1 METLLVI
8 DGNSIINRAFYG
20 TQNSF
25 MKNAEGLPTGAVF
38 GFLTIYF
45 KNVDLLKPTHVA
57 VAFDVHAPTF
67 RHKMYT
73 AYKGTRKPMPED
85 LAAQMPVLK
94 ELLDAM
100 GVARIELEGYEADDI
115 LGTLSRR
122 FGEAKRAVSGHT
134 YILTGD
140 RDSLQLVRDDT
151 SVVLAGNK
159 ADVIYDAAA
168 VAENYG
174 GLTPDLLVDLKAL
187 QGDSSDN
194 IPGVPGVGP
203 KTAIDLISEYGSLDG
218 VYANVDSIPKAGLR
232 QKLIDNK
239 SLAYLSKDLGRIDT
253 NVPLSLGDKGVDT
266 LALGRGDAAQL
277 RAMTEKLE
285 FKRWEKRL
293 LSLSGDGGYASGPD
307 DKGVNAGGASG
318 AGTAFATASS
328 KTATAKKATLD
339 EGGGSSGSGAVDGV
353 GNNGEDGSLS
363 LFDAVWA
370 ETSDGT
376 GAESGEELLSP
387 EAFVDLVRST
397 APDFLCIDYSASPA
411 GFGAS
416 VTAGSDL
423 KFTIYSSGTLHTA
436 DQDGGETKTCACA
449 CDVGHDDPFPGPV
462 KELLE
467 DASVKKVLFKS
478 KPFLR
483 ECCIRNVDFKGLA
496 GDLSLASYL
505 LDSTRASDDM
515 QMVVRFLAGRSFPA
529 ARPGLIAAHAESM
542 KKLEAF
548 GLTKLYNEVELPLA
562 AVLAKMELRG
572 FRVDPEVLKEEGRDM
587 EKRISEL
594 QNEIYGYAGYEFN
607 VNSTKQLAK
616 VLFEDLGLKG
626 SKKTKS
632 GYSTDSDVLEGL
644 YNDHPI
650 VPCIIEY
657 RQNAKLKSTYIDG
670 LLNVIDRSTSR
681 VHSTFN
687 QNLTATGR
695 LSSSEPNLQNIPVR
709 SELGKLIR
717 KAFVPS
723 DGGHVLIDADYSQ
736 IELRVL
742 ASMSGDPLMIAN
754 FENDFDVHTSTAAL
768 VNRVPMEMVTPQMRS
783 GAKAVNFGIV
793 YGISSFGLARDLN
806 ISNYAAKQLID
817 NYFLHYPGIKAFMD
831 GSVAFARDKGYAVTL
846 LGRRRPLP
854 ELAPSNKYMTR
865 QFGERVAM
873 NMPVQGT
880 AADIIKLAMIN
891 VENALEK
898 GGFRSRLILQVHDEL
913 LIDAVKEE
921 AGEVAELLRKEMENC
936 FRLKVPLKVS
946 VSVSDVSWY
955 YCK

>member
-1 METLLVI
+1 MEKLLVI

-25 MKNAEGLPTGAVF
+25 MKNAEGLPTGAIF

-57 VAFDVHAPTF
+57 VAFDMHAPTF
-67 RHKMYT
+67 RHAMYT

-85 LAAQMPVLK
+85 LAAQMP
-94 ELLDAM
+94 DAM

-122 FGEAKRAVSGHT
+122 FGEAKGGTEGHT

-140 RDSLQLVRDDT
+140 RDSLQLVRGDT
-151 SVVLAGNK
+151 SVMLAGNK
-159 ADVIYDAAA
+159 EDTLYDTAEVAAK
-168 VAENYG
+168 YD
-174 GLTPDLLVDLKAL
+174 GLTPDQLIDLKAL

-203 KTAIDLISEYGSLDG
+203 KTATELISEYGSLDG
-218 VYANVDSIPKAGLR
+218 VYANVDNIPKAGLR
-232 QKLIDNK
+232 QKLQDNK
-239 SLAYLSKDLGRIDT
+239 ELAYLSRDLGKIDT
-253 NVPLSLGDKGVDT
+253 NVPVTLGEGGVD
-266 LALGRGDAAQL
+266 ALKLGGGNAGVL
-277 RAMTEKLE
+277 REMTEKLE

-293 LSLSGDGGYASGPD
+293 LSIAENSSGVDGYGNGYDNGYGNGNASGNAPAASSVRAGSAA
-307 DKGVNAGGASG
+307 KAAGGTAADNDIS
-318 AGTAFATASS
+318 APQQDSDDIPGTM
-328 KTATAKKATLD
+328 
-339 EGGGSSGSGAVDGV
+339 
-353 GNNGEDGSLS
+353 S
-363 LFDAVWA
+363 LFDFASE
-370 ETSDGT
+370 ETP
-376 GAESGEELLSP
+376 AESADNDISSLSA
-387 EAFVDLVRST
+387 EAFSERLRFRK
-397 APDFLCIDYSASPA
+397 PEFICIDYSIAAA

-416 VTAGSDL
+416 VNSKGVL
-423 KFTIYSSGTLHTA
+423 KFTFYVPSGVPSGGQSAVPSPADTYSCTA
-436 DQDGGETKTCACA
+436 E
-449 CDVGHDDPFPGPV
+449 FGPD
-462 KELLE
+462 EAIPAAISEILE
-467 DASVKKVLFKS
+467 DESIKKVLFKS

-483 ECCIRNVDFKGLA
+483 ECYLRRINFRGLA

-505 LDSTRASDDM
+505 LDSTRGSDDL
-515 QMVVRFLAGRSFPA
+515 QMVIRFLAGRSIPSVLA
-529 ARPGLIAAHAESM
+529 GLTAAHRESL
-542 KKLEAF
+542 KKIDAL
-548 GLTKLYNEVELPLA
+548 GMTKLYSEVELPLA

-572 FRVDPEVLKEEGRDM
+572 FRVDPEVLKEEGADM

-594 QNEIYGYAGYEFN
+594 QDEIYGYAGYEFN
-607 VNSTKQLAK
+607 INSTKQLAK

-626 SKKTKS
+626 TKKTKS

-723 DGGHVLIDADYSQ
+723 DNDHVLIDADYSQ

-742 ASMSGDPLMIAN
+742 ASMSGDPLMITN

-768 VNRVPMEMVTPQMRS
+768 VNHVPVEMVTPQMRS

-793 YGISSFGLARDLN
+793 YGISSFGLARDLG

-817 NYFLHYPGIKAFMD
+817 SYFMHYPGIKAFMD
-831 GSVAFARDKGYAVTL
+831 GCIAFAKDNGYAVTL

-854 ELAPSNKYMTR
+854 ELAASNKYMTR

-913 LIDAVKEE
+913 LIDAVRDE
-921 AGEVAELLRKEMENC
+921 AEEVAELLRREMENC

-946 VSVSDVSWY
+946 VSTSDVSWY